1 MSSTPAAMSAIGGVE
16 KLIKA
21 LSVDDPN
28 MVSRYRILGVLGAGG
43 MGRVLLGL
51 GPDARFVAIKQ
62 IHTRLLDD
70 GDYRARFHREVAI
83 STRVSGAF
91 TAAVVDFDTASEI
104 PWLASVFIAGVP
116 LDSAVQQ
123 YGPLPLASVRTL
135 ASGLASALHSIHTT
149 GLIHRD
155 LKPANVILAADG
167 PRVIDFGIARTVE
180 AEESLTEVGSVL
192 GSPAY
197 MSPEQAA
204 AEPITAAA
212 DIFSLGSLL
221 YMAATGVS
229 PFAAASA
236 PFTLFN
242 IVHTEP
248 DLAPVPEQLRELI
261 AGCLRKDPRA
271 RPTAA
276 QILDYL
282 GVLAIQ
288 SSPWPA
294 PIHQDIATQAAR
306 LRELTADPE
315 RTQIIL
321 AAQPHRPVPVDQP
334 KPRRGLL
341 IGVACAVVAVIVA
354 ASAVVVLM
362 RGGAP
367 AAPNVAGAAAV
378 MPTLA
383 QLREV
388 DACAWLR
395 QALGPVLPE
404 SVAKGVR
411 RETDS
416 WTWRTT
422 SSWGCDGS
430 SGSGRMTVEIGR
442 SLPGFTSTQRTV
454 AQLDLLRRGRDCA
467 FAVAGSEPA
476 TWGISVDT
484 GVAVDCSLAE
494 YTVDRLVAA
503 LPSLVVDPAAARS
516 LASVD
521 PCALVTEEEVR
532 AAGSSGPGV
541 PTAHGCSWS
550 GPGRVKVELGRPDDL
565 DTGTVTS
572 SDAVDIGG
580 GTVVY
585 NKDIYQDADNRGCSS
600 IYRFR
605 AVDAQFHEAV
615 TVQVF
620 GAQPEKKRCPA
631 GEAIVAALIPRLP
644 QR

>member
-1 MSSTPAAMSAIGGVE
+1 MSAIGGVE

-28 MVSRYRILGVLGAGG
+28 MVSHYRILGVLGAGG

-51 GPDARFVAIKQ
+51 APDGRFVAIKQ

-91 TAAVVDFDTASEI
+91 TAAVVDFDTTSEI

-116 LDSAVQQ
+116 VDTAVQQ

-135 ASGLASALHSIHTT
+135 ASGLASALHSIHTA

-167 PRVIDFGIARTVE
+167 PRVIDFGIARTTE
-180 AEESLTEVGSVL
+180 SEESLTEVGSVL

-197 MSPEQAA
+197 MSPEQAGA
-204 AEPITAAA
+204 DSVTAAS

-248 DLAPVPEQLRELI
+248 DLTPVPEQLRELI

-282 GVLAIQ
+282 GVLALQ
-288 SSPWPA
+288 ASPWPA
-294 PIHQDIATQAAR
+294 LIHQDIANQSAR
-306 LRELTADPE
+306 MRELTDDPD

-321 AAQPHRPVPVDQP
+321 AAPPRRPVPVEQP
-334 KPRRGLL
+334 KRRRGLV
-341 IGVACAVVAVIVA
+341 IGVACAVVTMILA
-354 ASAVVVLM
+354 ASAAVVLL
-362 RGGAP
+362 RGAAP
-367 AAPNVAGAAAV
+367 AAPNAAGPAAV
-378 MPTLA
+378 VPTLA
-383 QLREV
+383 QLRVV
-388 DACAWLR
+388 DACAWVR
-395 QALGPVLPE
+395 QALGPALPE
-404 SVAKGVR
+404 PVARGVR

-416 WTWRTT
+416 WTWATT

-442 SLPGFTSTQRTV
+442 AITGFTSTQRTV

-467 FAVAGSEPA
+467 FAVAGSGPA
-476 TWGISVDT
+476 SWGISVET

-521 PCALVTEEEVR
+521 PCALLTEEEVR

-541 PTAHGCSWS
+541 PTAHGCSW
-550 GPGRVKVELGRPDDL
+550 GGAGRVQVELGRPNDRDS
-565 DTGTVTS
+565 GTLS
-572 SDAVDIGG
+572 GRDAVDIGG

-605 AVDAQFHEAV
+605 AVDAHYHESV
-615 TVQVF
+615 TVQVL
-620 GAQPEKKRCPA
+620 GAQPKEHRCPA
-631 GEAIVAALIPRLP
+631 GEAIIAASVPRLP